1 MTALTEFQRLEC
13 TGLWREA
20 PEAQKREVIVSFG
33 DATLVLS
40 EPRSQRAL
48 THWSLPAILRLN
60 PGDEPARYA
69 PAADADE
76 ELEIEDATMV
86 AAIDKVHTLIS
97 ARKPHPGRL
106 RGWLMWSGLV
116 AVLAVG
122 VLWLPRAIIDHTAEA
137 LPFATRQTLGRLA
150 LEDLE
155 RLTGAPCASVE
166 GTAALT
172 RLRDRMTGTGGETH
186 VLPAP
191 LKRPQ
196 MLPGG
201 VLVLPTALIDGQDR
215 PEVPAAAILAAQLAA
230 EDTGPTRALLR
241 HAGLR
246 ATIGLITT
254 GSLSPEAVK
263 GYGDVILAGDDRLPR
278 PERLLQ
284 RFAEAGISS
293 TPFAYAIDPTGE
305 TTLALIEADPHAG
318 DARPVMTDTDW
329 VALQGIC
336 DG

>member
-13 TGLWREA
+13 TALWREA

-40 EPRSQRAL
+40 EARSQRAL

-60 PGDEPARYA
+60 PGEVPARYA

-106 RGWLMWSGLV
+106 RGWLMWSALA
-116 AVLAVG
+116 AVLAAA

-155 RLTGAPCASVE
+155 RLTGAPCGNVE

-172 RLRDRMTGTGGETH
+172 HLRDRITGTGGETF
-186 VLPAP
+186 VLRAP

-196 MLPGG
+196 MLPGR
-201 VLVLPTALIDGQDR
+201 VLVLPNTLIDKQDR
-215 PEVPAAAILAAQLAA
+215 PEVAAAAILAAQLAA
-230 EDTGPTRALLR
+230 EDTSPTRALLH

-246 ATIGLITT
+246 ATISLITT
-254 GSLSPEAVK
+254 GALSPEAVK
-263 GYGDVILAGDDRLPR
+263 GYGEVILARNDGLPK
-278 PERLLQ
+278 PDRLLQ

-305 TTLALIEADPHAG
+305 MTLPLIEADPHAK
-318 DARPVMTDTDW
+318 DAKPVMTDTDW

>member
-40 EPRSQRAL
+40 EARSQRAL

-60 PGDEPARYA
+60 PGEAPARYA

-106 RGWLMWSGLV
+106 RGWLMWSALA

-122 VLWLPRAIIDHTAEA
+122 FLWLPRAIIDRTAGA

-155 RLTGAPCASVE
+155 RLTGAPCGNVE

-172 RLRDRMTGTGGETH
+172 RLRDRMTGTGGETY

-201 VLVLPTALIDGQDR
+201 VLVLPTALIDGQDQ
-215 PEVPAAAILAAQLAA
+215 PEVAAAAILAAQLAA

-254 GSLSPEAVK
+254 GALSPEAVK
-263 GYGDVILAGDDRLPR
+263 GYGEVILSRNDGLPK
-278 PERLLQ
+278 PDRLLQ

-305 TTLALIEADPHAG
+305 TTLPLIEADPHSK
-318 DARPVMTDTDW
+318 DAKPVMTDTDW

>member
-13 TGLWREA
+13 TALWREA

-40 EPRSQRAL
+40 EARSQRAL

-60 PGDEPARYA
+60 PGEVPARYA
-69 PAADADE
+69 TAADADE

-106 RGWLMWSGLV
+106 RGWLMWSALA
-116 AVLAVG
+116 AVLAAA

-137 LPFATRQTLGRLA
+137 LPFATRQSLGRLA

-155 RLTGAPCASVE
+155 RLTGAPCGNVE

-172 RLRDRMTGTGGETH
+172 RLRDRMTGTGGETY

-191 LKRPQ
+191 LKRPR

-201 VLVLPTALIDGQDR
+201 VLVLPNGLIDGQDR
-215 PEVPAAAILAAQLAA
+215 PEVAAAAILAAQLAA
-230 EDTGPTRALLR
+230 EDTGPTRAVLR

-254 GSLSPEAVK
+254 GSLSADAVK
-263 GYGDVILAGDDRLPR
+263 GYGDVILAGSDWLPR

-305 TTLALIEADPHAG
+305 TTLPLIEADPHAK